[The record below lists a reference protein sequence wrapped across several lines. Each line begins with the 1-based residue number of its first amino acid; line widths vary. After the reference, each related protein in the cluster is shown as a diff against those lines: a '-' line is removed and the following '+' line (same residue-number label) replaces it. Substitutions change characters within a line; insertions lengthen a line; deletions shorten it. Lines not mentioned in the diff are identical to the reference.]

1 MSSTIVSDTPSA
13 KPTEFKLTRE
23 AKLIIATAVLAS
35 LLEIIDTS
43 IVNVAIP
50 TMMGN
55 LGATLEDVSWVV
67 TAYIIANA
75 IVLPLSAWLG
85 SRIGRRRYY
94 IACILI
100 FTATSVACGL
110 APNLGTLIFF
120 RILQGLSGGALLP
133 TSQALIQEQFPS
145 DKAGTGSAIYGMS
158 VMIGPTIGPTLGG
171 YLTDTFGWRM
181 IFNINLPLGL
191 FAAFM
196 AYLYVTKSSNE
207 RVSAKQAAKDRIEN
221 PEAKPAAPPSKIDSI
236 GLMLLCIGIGCMQ
249 YALERGEADGWF
261 QNGGIIAC
269 TILAVLAIPTFIWW
283 ELKTPDPIVNV
294 RLFKIP
300 VVRSGTILMAMTGFM
315 LYGLM
320 FMLPVFM
327 DRLLHLDATQIGMM
341 FIPGALVTMFCMP
354 IAGKLLQKVDARVL
368 ITWGITMVTITFYM
382 ITQFSAQTGTDGIFW
397 ALIIRGLAMAFLFV
411 PINAAVLGSFK
422 GKDLGQ
428 VAGLLNLLRQ
438 TGGSIGIALMNTL
451 LDRNSK
457 QNALDLIGH
466 MTPFDIGVRASL
478 PPNTNLQHLPQNL
491 LISIQ
496 HRLDLQVFM
505 MSFTQMMWVI
515 LIIFLF
521 ALVPMIGLRAPK
533 HSGGPIEMH

>member
-1 MSSTIVSDTPSA
+1 MSSTTVSGTPTATSA
-13 KPTEFKLTRE
+13 EFKLSRE

-85 SRIGRRRYY
+85 SRIGRRKYY

-133 TSQALIQEQFPS
+133 TSQALIQEQFPG

-171 YLTDTFGWRM
+171 FLTDTFGWRM

-191 FAAFM
+191 LAAFM
-196 AYLYVTKSSNE
+196 AYLYITKSGNE
-207 RVSAKQAAKDRIEN
+207 TAKTKTSKQ
-221 PEAKPAAPPSKIDSI
+221 PAKIDSI

-261 QNGGIIAC
+261 ANGGIITC
-269 TILAVLAIPTFIWW
+269 TILAVLAIPTFVWW

-300 VVRSGTILMAMTGFM
+300 VVRSGTVLMGMTGFM

-327 DRLLHLDATQIGMM
+327 DRLLHLDATQIGVM
-341 FIPGALVTMFCMP
+341 FIPGALVTMVCMP

-382 ITQFSAQTGTDGIFW
+382 ITQFSAQTSTDGIFW
-397 ALIIRGLAMAFLFV
+397 ALIVRGLAMAFLFV
-411 PINAAVLGSFK
+411 PINAAVLGSFR

-457 QNALDLIGH
+457 QNALDLLGH

-478 PPNTNLQHLPQNL
+478 PPNTNLQHLPQSL

-521 ALVPMIGLRAPK
+521 ALIPMIGLRAPK
-533 HSGGPIEMH
+533 HTGGPIEMH